1 METIL
6 RSLKLPNDEN
16 QVFIPFAPSFIDR
29 YGPTTNN
36 TSVCWYGVK
45 WCNLH
50 LRLQFDPI
58 CGDKWKFC
66 LFFQKVL
73 NQKKCKIILKF
84 FIKSHIF
91 GENPISPHV
100 ADQVKKPSAWGNF
113 PPPPPTKKKRKGAI
127 FSDFRLRSSPYIF
140 LRSTIQFLIDSW
152 YFGPTEKLFWASYAP
167 KTWKVDLQIT

>member
-73 NQKKCKIILKF
+73 NQKNCKIILKF

-100 ADQVKKPSAWGNF
+100 ADQVKKPSVLKLCVVISD
-113 PPPPPTKKKRKGAI
+113 KKI
-127 FSDFRLRSSPYIF
+127 PF
-140 LRSTIQFLIDSW
+140 LLEDSK
-152 YFGPTEKLFWASYAP
+152 YLT
-167 KTWKVDLQIT
+167 DLY